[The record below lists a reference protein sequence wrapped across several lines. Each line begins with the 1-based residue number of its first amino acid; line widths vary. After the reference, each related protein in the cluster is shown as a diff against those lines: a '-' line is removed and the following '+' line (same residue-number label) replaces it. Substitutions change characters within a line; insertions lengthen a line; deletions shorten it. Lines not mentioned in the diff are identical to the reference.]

1 MQTLRTK
8 RRDVSHDPDSDLV
21 ALVLAG
27 DGPAFAAIMT
37 RYNQRLFRV
46 ARGVVRD
53 EAEAEDVLQEAYVRA
68 FAALPDFRGEAGLGT
83 WLTRIVLN
91 EALGRLRRR
100 RPTEQLDVLD
110 QDAQTGDS
118 RVVMFPGVNAPN
130 PEAAAA
136 RSEVRRLLER
146 AIDDLPE
153 AFRLVFV
160 MRDIEEMSI
169 DETAA
174 NLAIRPETVKTR
186 LHRARRL
193 LRKNLDDKL
202 STVLRDT
209 FPFQGA
215 RCARITQAVMAR
227 LGLESAPAD
236 DPESA

>member
-1 MQTLRTK
+1 MQILRTK
-8 RRDVSHDPDSDLV
+8 RRDVSHDSDSDLV

-27 DGPAFAAIMT
+27 DGAAFAAIMT

-46 ARGVVRD
+46 ARGLVRD

-68 FAALPDFRGEAGLGT
+68 FAALPGFRGEAGLCT

-91 EALGRLRRR
+91 EALGRMRRR
-100 RPTEQLDVLD
+100 RSTEQLEVLD

-118 RVVMFPGVNAPN
+118 RVVMFPGVTAPN

-136 RSEVRRLLER
+136 RSEVRRLLEH
-146 AIDDLPE
+146 AIDNLPE

-169 DETAA
+169 EETAA
-174 NLAIRPETVKTR
+174 NLSIRPETVKTR

-215 RCARITQAVMAR
+215 RCARITQAVIAR

>member
-8 RRDVSHDPDSDLV
+8 RRDISHDPDSDLV

-27 DGPAFAAIMT
+27 DGTAFAAIMT

-46 ARGVVRD
+46 ARGVMRD

-68 FAALPDFRGEAGLGT
+68 FAALPGFRGEAGLGT

-91 EALGRLRRR
+91 EALGRMRRR
-100 RPTEQLDVLD
+100 RPTEQLEVLD

-118 RVVMFPGVNAPN
+118 RVVMFPGVNSAPS

-136 RSEVRRLLER
+136 RSEVRRLLEH

-153 AFRLVFV
+153 PFRLVFV
-160 MRDIEEMSI
+160 MRDVEEMSI
-169 DETAA
+169 EETAA
-174 NLAIRPETVKTR
+174 NLGIRPETVKTR

-193 LRKNLDDKL
+193 MRKHLDDKL

-215 RCARITQAVMAR
+215 RCARITNAVMAR
-227 LGLESAPAD
+227 LGLAEPSGGLSA
-236 DPESA
+236 